1 MKLPLQITFRDLESS
16 PWITDHVRRHA
27 EKLDTFCDRIMSCRV
42 ALEAP
47 DPHTHKNA
55 TQIRVRVDV
64 KVPHKELVSVHMP
77 AQDDASANDLY
88 LAIDAAFAK
97 MIRELED
104 YNRIRHLSVKRHD
117 GAPRGRVTKLFAD
130 RGYGF
135 LENDEGTEIYFHE
148 NSVLKHKFH
157 SLSVGSEVRFAEE
170 LGEKGPQA
178 STVEMIGAPRRAVEQ
193 GDRPSYV

>member
-1 MKLPLQITFRDLESS
+1 MKLPLQITFRDIESS
-16 PWITDHVRRHA
+16 TAISDHVRRHA

-47 DPHTHKNA
+47 DRHTHKNA

-77 AQDDASANDLY
+77 SPDDTSADDLY

-104 YNRIRHLSVKRHD
+104 YNRIRHLAVKRHD
-117 GAPRGRVTKLFAD
+117 GSPRGRVTKLFPE

-135 LENDEGTEIYFHE
+135 LENDEGVEIYFHE
-148 NSVLKHKFH
+148 NSVLKNKFR
-157 SLSVGSEVRFAEE
+157 SLAVGSEVRFAEE
-170 LGEKGPQA
+170 EGEKGPQA
-178 STVEMIGAPRRAVEQ
+178 STVEVTGAPRRAPDQIE
-193 GDRPSYV
+193 RPSYV